1 MAKTGTIAAAEA
13 AALIA
18 CYCCCY
24 FFTVVAVA
32 AGVGVGAVVGGAAAA
47 AFAVAVGWSFEL
59 SRFIAFPGSRYL
71 SSFAAAAL
79 CGLSVASVTQQQYMY
94 IYSQFVFVFSFRLGC
109 CCGPA
114 DVVISPLLRFF
125 SLLNGI
131 FSSPSL
137 SFIFIDILPV

>member
-1 MAKTGTIAAAEA
+1 MLLLRLLLLLPVVAVAVAI
-13 AALIA
+13 
-18 CYCCCY
+18 

-32 AGVGVGAVVGGAAAA
+32 VGAVVGGAAAA
-47 AFAVAVGWSFEL
+47 SFAVAVGWSFEL
-59 SRFIAFPGSRYL
+59 SRFIALPGSRYL
-71 SSFAAAAL
+71 SSFGAAAL

-137 SFIFIDILPV
+137 SFIFIDILPM